1 MSLGV
6 ERCDDLTIGAAG
18 ATQLDDASH
27 SLLLGLDRPRVAIA
41 SLAGGGIAEG
51 IVAYCLAANGC
62 LREAAV
68 PQALRDHTVVELGE
82 DAHDL
87 TDGGSHRVVGVVSM
101 YLTDCDES
109 TVYVDNRRMCRDVS
123 KCAGSIGSADEPGPL
138 PLPSRD

>member
-51 IVAYCLAANGC
+51 IVAYCRAASGC
-62 LREAAV
+62 LYRAAL
-68 PQALRDHTVVELGE
+68 PKG
-82 DAHDL
+82 
-87 TDGGSHRVVGVVSM
+87 
-101 YLTDCDES
+101 
-109 TVYVDNRRMCRDVS
+109 
-123 KCAGSIGSADEPGPL
+123 IEPSP
-138 PLPSRD
+138 P